1 VCRVFNVSLPIQRH
15 LDHCG
20 GIEPVDQAFAFTSGV
35 MTSRIDPTAPDV
47 SVQRSGGIAASAVQS
62 LDPRTILTSLG
73 DAVYE
78 WDVASD
84 TLSWGGNALTL
95 FDLQSLERIATG
107 SQFNAMLDPLSPST
121 RSETI
126 LLGEASD
133 NGSGVP
139 YRLMFAIQH
148 NRSDLRWF
156 EDTGRWFAGADGR
169 AVSAR
174 GVVRRLEGLS
184 DADRKEISANKL
196 DDLTGAYLRTP
207 FLRVMTNDLQNAFA
221 KKQRSA
227 FLLISI
233 HDMASINRNY
243 GYEAADEVI
252 AAVARNLRKA
262 IRGKDRMVRY
272 SGNKIGVLLTTFI
285 GDDLGDAVSR
295 IVSLASGMPIQTKAG
310 PVAINLHVGSVI
322 APTDGRET
330 IDLMRRAE
338 EALAE
343 ARAEDGERFVAYRHD
358 NSKVEAQRRNLSV
371 SDDVLRALNDRR
383 IIVAYEPVLSAR
395 TRVVQFH
402 EALVRVRAENGSI
415 LGAGAIIPPAERFG
429 LVRYIDMRVLDIAVE
444 RLIALPRDRL
454 SVNVSMRTATTPEW
468 MAALLAHVNRSPG
481 IADRLII
488 EITETAAMADLDA
501 TTRIVEAIKDLGI
514 RVAIDDF
521 GSGHTSFKS
530 LRALPVDILKID
542 GVFIQNLSRSTDD
555 RFFVR
560 TLVDLARNLGV
571 QTVAEW
577 VQDLETANQLAE
589 WGVDFLQGE
598 YCGLATVDGVAMPHA
613 PELVAAH
620 PALLRAT
627 G

>member
-1 VCRVFNVSLPIQRH
+1 
-15 LDHCG
+15 
-20 GIEPVDQAFAFTSGV
+20 
-35 MTSRIDPTAPDV
+35 
-47 SVQRSGGIAASAVQS
+47 
-62 LDPRTILTSLG
+62 
-73 DAVYE
+73 
-78 WDVASD
+78 
-84 TLSWGGNALTL
+84 
-95 FDLQSLERIATG
+95 
-107 SQFNAMLDPLSPST
+107 
-121 RSETI
+121 
-126 LLGEASD
+126 
-133 NGSGVP
+133 
-139 YRLMFAIQH
+139 
-148 NRSDLRWF
+148 
-156 EDTGRWFAGADGR
+156 
-169 AVSAR
+169 
-174 GVVRRLEGLS
+174 
-184 DADRKEISANKL
+184 
-196 DDLTGAYLRTP
+196 
-207 FLRVMTNDLQNAFA
+207 
-221 KKQRSA
+221 
-227 FLLISI
+227 
-233 HDMASINRNY
+233 
-243 GYEAADEVI
+243 
-252 AAVARNLRKA
+252 
-262 IRGKDRMVRY
+262 
-272 SGNKIGVLLTTFI
+272 
-285 GDDLGDAVSR
+285 
-295 IVSLASGMPIQTKAG
+295 
-310 PVAINLHVGSVI
+310 
-322 APTDGRET
+322 
-330 IDLMRRAE
+330 
-338 EALAE
+338 
-343 ARAEDGERFVAYRHD
+343 
-358 NSKVEAQRRNLSV
+358 
-371 SDDVLRALNDRR
+371 
-383 IIVAYEPVLSAR
+383 
-395 TRVVQFH
+395 
-402 EALVRVRAENGSI
+402 
-415 LGAGAIIPPAERFG
+415 
-429 LVRYIDMRVLDIAVE
+429 VLDIAVE

>member
-1 VCRVFNVSLPIQRH
+1 
-15 LDHCG
+15 
-20 GIEPVDQAFAFTSGV
+20 
-35 MTSRIDPTAPDV
+35 M
-47 SVQRSGGIAASAVQS
+47 
-62 LDPRTILTSLG
+62 
-73 DAVYE
+73 
-78 WDVASD
+78 
-84 TLSWGGNALTL
+84 
-95 FDLQSLERIATG
+95 
-107 SQFNAMLDPLSPST
+107 
-121 RSETI
+121 
-126 LLGEASD
+126 LGETND
-133 NGSGVP
+133 NGAGVP

-148 NRSDLRWF
+148 NRSELRWF

-174 GVVRRLEGLS
+174 GVVRRLEALS
-184 DADRKEISANKL
+184 EVDRKDIAANKL
-196 DDLTGAYLRTP
+196 DDLTGTYLRTP

-233 HDMASINRNY
+233 HDMPFINRNY

-252 AAVARNLRKA
+252 AAVARNLKKA

-285 GDDLGDAVSR
+285 GEELGEAVSR
-295 IVSLASGMPIQTKAG
+295 IVSLASGMPVQTKAG
-310 PVAINLHVGSVI
+310 PIAISLHVGSVI

-343 ARAEDGERFVAYRHD
+343 ARAEDGARFVAYRHD
-358 NSKVEAQRRNLSV
+358 ISKQEAQRRNLSA

-383 IIVAYEPVLSAR
+383 IIIAYEPVLSAR

-402 EALVRVRAENGSI
+402 EALVRVRAEDGSI

-429 LVRYIDMRVLDIAVE
+429 LVRFIDMRVMDIAVA
-444 RLIALPRDRL
+444 RLIAKPRDRL

-468 MAALLAHVNRSPG
+468 MAALQAHISVAPC
-481 IADRLII
+481 IADRLIV
-488 EITETAAMADLDA
+488 EITETAAMADLEA
-501 TTRIVEAIKDLGI
+501 TTKIVEAIKELGI

-577 VQDLETANQLAE
+577 VQDLETANLLAE

-598 YCGLATVDGVAMPHA
+598 YCGLATVDGIAMPHA
-613 PELVAAH
+613 PEAVAAGT
-620 PALLRAT
+620 PLLRAA